1 MILEVIFLNI
11 LIVDD
16 ERLIVKGL
24 KNSLEQQ
31 GYVVYAAYDGHEAM
45 NLIRSEEIDFI
56 ILDLMLPDTDGMIL
70 CKKIRETMDVPILM
84 LSAKDGDY
92 DKILGFEL
100 GADDYMTKPFNTM
113 ELIARIK
120 AIYRRS
126 EKSKEKDDKI
136 ESGDL
141 VINASERRLYIK
153 GLEIKLTA
161 KEFDLI
167 YLLASNPGKV
177 YTREEIYSLL
187 WGEEAF
193 DVRNIDVHIRNIREK
208 IEDNIKE
215 AKYIKTKWGVGYYF
229 HKN

>member
-1 MILEVIFLNI
+1 MIIINI

-31 GYVVYAAYDGHEAM
+31 GYTVYPAYDGHEAM
-45 NLIRSEEIDFI
+45 NTLRKETIDFI

-70 CKKIRETMDVPILM
+70 CKKIREDFDMPILM

-113 ELIARIK
+113 ELVARIK
-120 AIYRRS
+120 AIQRRS
-126 EKSKEKDDKI
+126 QSKEKI
-136 ESGDL
+136 ENIEINDL
-141 VINASERRLYIK
+141 LINVSERRVYVK
-153 GLEIKLTA
+153 DKEIKLTA
-161 KEFDLI
+161 KEFDLLH
-167 YLLASNPGKV
+167 LLANNPRQV
-177 YTREEIYSLL
+177 YTREKIYNLL
-187 WGEEAF
+187 WNEEAF

-208 IEDNIKE
+208 IEVNVKDPN
-215 AKYIKTKWGVGYYF
+215 YIKTKWGVGYYF
-229 HKN
+229 HKK

>member
-1 MILEVIFLNI
+1 
-11 LIVDD
+11 
-16 ERLIVKGL
+16 
-24 KNSLEQQ
+24 
-31 GYVVYAAYDGHEAM
+31 
-45 NLIRSEEIDFI
+45 
-56 ILDLMLPDTDGMIL
+56 
-70 CKKIRETMDVPILM
+70 M

-126 EKSKEKDDKI
+126 QTKEKLNRI
-136 ESGDL
+136 ETEDL
-141 VINASERRLYIK
+141 VINVDERRLYVNDK
-153 GLEIKLTA
+153 EINLTA

-167 YLLASNPGKV
+167 YLLASHPGRV
-177 YTREEIYSLL
+177 YTREEIYNIL

-193 DVRNIDVHIRNIREK
+193 DVRNIDVHIKNIREK
-208 IEDNIKE
+208 IEENIKE
-215 AKYIKTKWGVGYYF
+215 PSYIKTKWGVGYYF

>member
-1 MILEVIFLNI
+1 MNFEVIIINI
-11 LIVDD
+11 LIIDD

-31 GYVVYAAYDGHEAM
+31 GYVVYIAYDGHEAM
-45 NLIRSEEIDFI
+45 HMIQGKKIDFI

-70 CKKIRETMDVPILM
+70 CKNIREKLDVPILM

-120 AIYRRS
+120 AIHRRAQN
-126 EKSKEKDDKI
+126 KEKIEKI
-136 ESGDL
+136 KMADL
-141 VINASERRLYIK
+141 LIHVSERRLYVK
-153 GLEIKLTA
+153 NQEIKLTA

-167 YLLASNPGKV
+167 YLLASHPGKV
-177 YTREEIYSLL
+177 YTREEMYHLL

-208 IEDNIKE
+208 IEENMKE
-215 AKYIKTKWGVGYYF
+215 PKYIKTKWGVGYYF

>member
-1 MILEVIFLNI
+1 MIIINI

-31 GYVVYAAYDGHEAM
+31 GYIVYPAYDGHEAM
-45 NLIRSEEIDFI
+45 NIIRKESIDFV

-70 CKKIRETMDVPILM
+70 CKKIREDYSMPILM

-113 ELIARIK
+113 ELVARIK
-120 AIYRRS
+120 AIHRRS
-126 EKSKEKDDKI
+126 QNKDTVDNI
-136 ESGDL
+136 E
-141 VINASERRLYIK
+141 INELLININERRVYVRDE
-153 GLEIKLTA
+153 EIRLTA
-161 KEFDLI
+161 KEFDLL
-167 YLLASNPGKV
+167 YLLASNPRKV
-177 YTREEIYSLL
+177 YTRENIYTLL
-187 WGEEAF
+187 WNEEAF
-193 DVRNIDVHIRNIREK
+193 DVRNIDVHVRNIREK
-208 IEDNIKE
+208 IEVNPKDPN
-215 AKYIKTKWGVGYYF
+215 YIKTKWGVGYYF

>member
-1 MILEVIFLNI
+1 MIIINI

-31 GYVVYAAYDGHEAM
+31 GYTVYAAFDGHEAM
-45 NLIRSEEIDFI
+45 NMIDKEIIDFI

-70 CKKIRETMDVPILM
+70 CKKIREKLDIPILM

-126 EKSKEKDDKI
+126 QTKEKLNRI
-136 ESGDL
+136 ETEDL
-141 VINASERRLYIK
+141 VINVDERRLYVNDK
-153 GLEIKLTA
+153 EINLTA

-167 YLLASNPGKV
+167 YLLASHPGRV
-177 YTREEIYSLL
+177 YTREEIYNIL

-193 DVRNIDVHIRNIREK
+193 DVRNIDVHIKNIREK
-208 IEDNIKE
+208 IEENIKE
-215 AKYIKTKWGVGYYF
+215 PSYIKTKWGVGYYF

>member
-1 MILEVIFLNI
+1 MIIINI

-31 GYVVYAAYDGHEAM
+31 GYVVYPAYDGHEAM
-45 NLIRSEEIDFI
+45 NTIRREKIDFI

-70 CKKIRETMDVPILM
+70 CKKIRENLDVPILM

-126 EKSKEKDDKI
+126 QSKEKMKEI
-136 ESGDL
+136 RMEDL
-141 VINASERRLYIK
+141 LINVSERRLYVK
-153 GLEIKLTA
+153 DVEVKLTA

-167 YLLASNPGKV
+167 YLLASHPGKV

-208 IEDNIKE
+208 IEDSIKE
-215 AKYIKTKWGVGYYF
+215 PQYIKTKWGVGYYF

>member
-1 MILEVIFLNI
+1 MNFEVIIINI

-31 GYVVYAAYDGHEAM
+31 GYLVYPAYDGHEAM
-45 NLIRSEEIDFI
+45 NLIRTEEIDFI

-70 CKKIRETMDVPILM
+70 CKKIREKLDVPILM

-126 EKSKEKDDKI
+126 QSKDKVEKI
-136 ESGDL
+136 EMEDL
-141 VINASERRLYIK
+141 VLNISERRLYIK
-153 GLEIKLTA
+153 DEELKLTA

-167 YLLASNPGKV
+167 HLLASNPGKV
-177 YTREEIYSLL
+177 YTRDEIYTLL

-193 DVRNIDVHIRNIREK
+193 DVRNIDVHIKNIREK

-215 AKYIKTKWGVGYYF
+215 PRYIKTKWGVGYYF